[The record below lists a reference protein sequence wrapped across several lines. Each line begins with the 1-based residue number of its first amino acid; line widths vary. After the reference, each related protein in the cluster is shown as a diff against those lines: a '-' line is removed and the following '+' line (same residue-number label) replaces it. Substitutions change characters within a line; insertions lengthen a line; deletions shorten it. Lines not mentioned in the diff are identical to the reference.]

1 MTKNIT
7 GAFCGKLDAC
17 HFVFHF
23 RDDQPQRHQKKI
35 SFTPH
40 ALLIKSVSRPVHDT
54 DRKQNGNALVDLLQ
68 EVSVIF

>member
-1 MTKNIT
+1 MANWMHAILFSTFGMINHKDTK
-7 GAFCGKLDAC
+7 
-17 HFVFHF
+17 
-23 RDDQPQRHQKKI
+23 KKI